1 MEPRR
6 PKWSPGGPNGAQEA
20 QMELR
25 RPNGAQDAQ
34 MEPRRLVGSFFETTK
49 LHQFHTAKAS
59 KRTRESVEK
68 MVFFAISLQFPVQK
82 QGSYIDPK
90 NGVADIKRRS
100 PASANR
106 LIFADIW

>member
-1 MEPRR
+1 
-6 PKWSPGGPNGAQEA
+6 
-20 QMELR
+20 MELR

-68 MVFFAISLQFPVQK
+68 IVFFAISLQFPVQK